1 MTIEEYE
8 EELRLHLES
17 LDPSNTSI
25 LLTPKKDSGDMQT
38 RLFLTPRPVEG
49 LHKCP
54 KHRKRRQWIKS
65 RGVEYQRYQHW

>member
-17 LDPSNTSI
+17 LDPSNKSI

-38 RLFLTPRPVEG
+38 RLFLTPRPVKGSAQVSEA
-49 LHKCP
+49 
-54 KHRKRRQWIKS
+54 S
-65 RGVEYQRYQHW
+65 EEETVD